1 MYSKAREPP
10 ASCRE
15 GAVLCGSVW
24 LKLCSPEDEH
34 AMKPAVHLS
43 WEPTG
48 PERRFVVDLNASF
61 VSFFLT
67 T

>member
-1 MYSKAREPP
+1 M
-10 ASCRE
+10 
-15 GAVLCGSVW
+15 LCGSVW
-24 LKLCSPEDEH
+24 LKLLSLEDEH
-34 AMKPAVHLS
+34 AMKPAVHLY

-48 PERRFVVDLNASF
+48 LERGFVVDLNASF

>member
-1 MYSKAREPP
+1 MYSKAQEPP
-10 ASCRE
+10 ASCGE

-24 LKLCSPEDEH
+24 LKLLSPEDEH
-34 AMKPAVHLS
+34 TMKPAVHLH

-48 PERRFVVDLNASF
+48 PERRFVVYLNVSF

>member
-1 MYSKAREPP
+1 ML
-10 ASCRE
+10 
-15 GAVLCGSVW
+15 GGSVGV
-24 LKLCSPEDEH
+24 KLLSLEDERV
-34 AMKPAVHLS
+34 MKPAVHLY

-61 VSFFLT
+61 VFFFLT